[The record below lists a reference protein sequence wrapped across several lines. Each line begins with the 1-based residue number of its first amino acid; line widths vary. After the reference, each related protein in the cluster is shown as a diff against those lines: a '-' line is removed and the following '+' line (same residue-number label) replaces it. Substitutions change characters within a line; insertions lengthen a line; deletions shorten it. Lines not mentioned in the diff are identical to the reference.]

1 MHVFN
6 EALVE
11 VVHAQLQ
18 VHQSSL
24 SGLQLVCGICYWL
37 VVDVEQD
44 VLEAPPV
51 RDFAVPQD
59 LGAAVPLILVQPSK
73 LQLLLFYLRD
83 NLLHF
88 VQLLPDGLLG
98 VDLKLL

>member
-11 VVHAQLQ
+11 VVHAELQ
-18 VHQSSL
+18 VHQRSL
-24 SGLQLVCGICYWL
+24 SGLQLVCGIFSWL

-44 VLEAPPV
+44 ILEAPPV

-59 LGAAVPLILVQPSK
+59 LRAAVPLILIQPSE
-73 LQLLLFYLRD
+73 L
-83 NLLHF
+83 
-88 VQLLPDGLLG
+88 
-98 VDLKLL
+98 